1 MDRLG
6 ATLAPSFY
14 FAYKGVEKVMKV
26 LVIEPHK
33 PPYPLEI
40 DGTLAAMK
48 KLVGRTIQAVYPFEE
63 PIALVCNDEGKL
75 LGLPL
80 NRALYHPETDKM
92 YDIIAGTFFL
102 CGAPPDADSFT
113 SLTNEQLE
121 KYTQYFHTPETFIR
135 INGKIVA
142 IPEQLEHKTEN
153 YEKMNGTQ

>member
-1 MDRLG
+1 
-6 ATLAPSFY
+6 
-14 FAYKGVEKVMKV
+14 MKV

-33 PPYPLEI
+33 PPYPLEM

-48 KLVGRTIQAVYPFEE
+48 NLVGGTIQAVYPFEE

-80 NRALYHPETDKM
+80 NRALYHPETGEL

-113 SLTNEQLE
+113 SLTDSQLE
-121 KYTQYFHTPETFIR
+121 KYTQYFHTPESFMR
-135 INGKIVA
+135 INGRIAA
-142 IPEQLEHKTEN
+142 IPEATIHETEK
-153 YEKMNGTQ
+153 YEKMNGTR